1 MLHCTSL
8 RLFIHSVGHALLTS
22 YMGLCRNIFCVYI
35 PRLIELSSMMTT
47 NPSLKD
53 ERSQP
58 SMRKLVVRTEKI
70 ANNGYKT
77 GKKDG

>member
-1 MLHCTSL
+1 
-8 RLFIHSVGHALLTS
+8 
-22 YMGLCRNIFCVYI
+22 
-35 PRLIELSSMMTT
+35 MMTT